1 MKMLEKKQ
9 TTEEL
14 SFTVTIT
21 SNFRKQAEHFR
32 RQQANA
38 EKGEQVYRNTL
49 AVLAVNYYCQ
59 CMQIETDLQVGDS
72 WDSLMQSLLNT
83 ADLTIKDLG
92 KVECRAL
99 LSDSDIVEVPAE
111 VWTDRIG
118 YIAVQLS
125 ESMQEAKL
133 IGFVEK
139 ATAEKIPLRQ
149 WQSLEGFLTVAS
161 TPRPI
166 VAVLS
171 NWVNGILDAGWE
183 MVETIESLLS
193 LPETEPSFNFRSA
206 APIKFRKRD
215 NTTMGAKLLQLQ
227 KADDRVAIFVGLAA
241 GTEPEI
247 DIFVELYA
255 VKPQIYL
262 PQDLQLM
269 VLDEQGIPMMQTVAK
284 SSKNIQLE
292 FNGYP
297 GEQFSVKVALGDV
310 SIVEEFQL

>member
-1 MKMLEKKQ
+1 MLENNN

-21 SNFRKQAEHFR
+21 SKFHKQAEHFR
-32 RQQANA
+32 SQQANA

-139 ATAEKIPLRQ
+139 ATAEKIPLKQ

-193 LPETEPSFNFRSA
+193 PPETEPSFNFRSA
-206 APIKFRKRD
+206 SPIQFRKRD

-227 KADDRVAIFVGLAA
+227 KADDRVAIFVGF
-241 GTEPEI
+241 GPGIEPGV
-247 DIFVELYA
+247 DFFVELYA

-262 PQDLQLM
+262 PQDLQLI
-269 VLDEQGIPMMQTVAK
+269 VLDEQGKPVMQTVATK
-284 SSKNIQLE
+284 SSKNMQLE
-292 FNGYP
+292 FSGYP
-297 GEQFSVKVALGDV
+297 DEQFSVKVALGDV
-310 SIVEEFQL
+310 SILEKFQV